1 MSMAVNLAAL
11 SRLRDAMRMADADV
25 MLVDSGELLA
35 WLTGFTVSETMY
47 RACLVPLSGEPWMVL
62 RKLDEAPCRQLS
74 WLRDI
79 VTYDDAENPWKCVA
93 QSLISRGYRDCR
105 LGADTRSYGMTAD
118 TWQQLSEHLPEAV
131 WRPLPGVSDS
141 LRQVKFPYELDIL
154 QQAAHIA
161 DTAFLTLKEQ
171 VNAGWRVRDVAA
183 LAAQI
188 FLSEGAD
195 TGETGPVVRS
205 AGDSGFLHAQTHED
219 IIQNGDILHV
229 ELIPKV
235 KHYSARLM
243 RPFIPGGIS
252 PEQHHI
258 ARQLIALQDAQIAAM
273 KPGAKARDVDAILR
287 NAVLAAGLR
296 ADYGNVTGYALG
308 LYTRTPRPSDFSH
321 CFTPAADWRL
331 EENMVFHMYTSAAGL
346 AFSETVVV
354 RPEGGMRMS
363 RLPREVILI

>member
-1 MSMAVNLAAL
+1 MSMPVNLAAL
-11 SRLRDAMRMADADV
+11 SRLRDAMRMADAEV

-35 WLTGFTVSETMY
+35 WLTGFTVSETLY
-47 RACLVPLSGEPWMVL
+47 RACLVPLSGEPWIVL
-62 RKLDEAPCRQLS
+62 RQLDEAPCRQLS
-74 WLRDI
+74 WFRDV
-79 VTYDDAENPWKCVA
+79 VTYSDHQDPWKCVA
-93 QSLISRGYRDCR
+93 DSLIARGYRDCR
-105 LGADTRSYGMTAD
+105 LGADTRSYGMTVD
-118 TWQQLSEHLPEAV
+118 TWQQLSEYLPDAV
-131 WRPLPGVSDS
+131 WRPMPGVSDRI
-141 LRQVKFPYELDIL
+141 RQVKFHYELDSL
-154 QQAAHIA
+154 QQAAFIA
-161 DTAFLTLKEQ
+161 DTTFLALKEQ
-171 VNAGWRVRDVAA
+171 VKAGWRVRDVAS
-183 LAAQI
+183 LAAGV

-219 IIQNGDILHV
+219 IIRDGDILHV

-243 RPFIPGGIS
+243 RPFISGGVS
-252 PEQHHI
+252 AERQHI

-273 KPGAKARDVDAILR
+273 KPGARASDVDAILR
-287 NAVLAAGLR
+287 NGVLAAGLR
-296 ADYGNVTGYALG
+296 AEYGNVTGYALG

-354 RPEGGMRMS
+354 RPEGGIRMS
-363 RLPREVILI
+363 RLPREVMEI